1 MLSILIP
8 AYNHDLTDLVKGLW
22 NQAFVLEIPH
32 EILIIYD
39 NSAAGFRSRNR
50 ALTSMSHVRYLQ
62 LEENVCRS
70 RIRNMLAGKARYE
83 SLLFID
89 ADARI
94 MAADY
99 LSRYIGMLGTERVI
113 CGGTAYLPDMP
124 GDVAYL
130 LRWYYGRKR
139 EERSARERSKD
150 PCRAFSSFQFLATRR
165 ILEQVPFDNDLK
177 AYGHEDTVLGLALEQ
192 QGIPVLHIDNTLI
205 HDGLEPADEFLD
217 KTRQGLRN
225 LKFLMDQ
232 GSYSGLEQGVRIL
245 KKYYFVGK
253 IGLHPGLKWLY
264 GAGSVWMNKNLKRRK
279 PRLWILDLYKLC
291 YFAALH

>member
-22 NQAFVLEIPH
+22 NQAYVLEIPH
-32 EILIIYD
+32 EILIIDD

-50 ALTSMSHVRYLQ
+50 ALTSLSHVRYLQ
-62 LEENVCRS
+62 LEENVGRS

-94 MAADY
+94 MAADF

-124 GDVAYL
+124 GDAAYV

-177 AYGHEDTVLGLALEQ
+177 AYGHEDTVFGLALEQ
-192 QGIPVLHIDNTLI
+192 HGIPVLHIDNTLV

-225 LKFLMDQ
+225 LKFLVDQ
-232 GSYSGLEQGVRIL
+232 GRYPGLAQGVRIL
-245 KKYYFVGK
+245 KKYNF
-253 IGLHPGLKWLY
+253 ISRLGLHSCMKWVY
-264 GAGSVWMNKNLKRRK
+264 GKGSVWMNKNLKRRK

-291 YFAALH
+291 YFAFLH

>member
-1 MLSILIP
+1 LLSILIP
-8 AYNHDLTDLVKGLW
+8 AYNHDLTDLVKGLRH
-22 NQAFVLEIPH
+22 QASELEIPY
-32 EILIIYD
+32 EILIIDD
-39 NSAAGFRSRNR
+39 NSAAGFRSRNK

-62 LEENVCRS
+62 LEENIGRS
-70 RIRNMLAGKARYE
+70 RIRNMLAAKARFE

-113 CGGTAYLPDMP
+113 CGGTAYLPDLP
-124 GDVAYL
+124 GDAAYH

-139 EERSARERSKD
+139 EERPAWVRSKD
-150 PCRAFSSFQFLATRR
+150 PCRAFSSFQFLATRK

-177 AYGHEDTVLGLALEQ
+177 AYGHEDTVFGLALEQ
-192 QGIPVLHIDNTLI
+192 KGISVLHIDNTLV

-217 KTRQGLRN
+217 KTRQGLQN
-225 LKFLMDQ
+225 LKLLADQ
-232 GSYSGLEQGVRIL
+232 GNYSGLEQGVRIL
-245 KKYYFVGK
+245 KKYNSFRRS
-253 IGLHPGLKWLY
+253 GLHRCLKWVY
-264 GAGSVWMNKNLKRRK
+264 NKGSVRMYKNLKRRK
-279 PRLWILDLYKLC
+279 PRLWIFDLYKLC

>member
-8 AYNHDLTDLVKGLW
+8 AYNHDLTDLVKGLRF
-22 NQAFVLEIPH
+22 QASELEISY
-32 EILIIYD
+32 EILIVDD
-39 NSAAGFRSRNR
+39 NSAAGFRSRNQ
-50 ALTSMSHVRYLQ
+50 ALTEMSHVRYIQ
-62 LEENVCRS
+62 LEENVGRS

-124 GDVAYL
+124 GDAAYL

-139 EERSARERSKD
+139 EERPARVRSKD
-150 PCRAFSSFQFLATRR
+150 PCRAFSSFQFMATRK
-165 ILEQVPFDNDLK
+165 ILEQVPFDKDLK
-177 AYGHEDTVLGLALEQ
+177 AYGHEDTVFGLALEQ
-192 QGIPVLHIDNTLI
+192 QGIPVLHIDNTLV

-225 LKFLMDQ
+225 LKFLVDQ
-232 GSYSGLEQGVRIL
+232 GRYSGLEQGVRIL
-245 KKYYFVGK
+245 KKYSAVRSL
-253 IGLHPGLKWLY
+253 GLHPCLKWVY
-264 GAGSVWMNKNLKRRK
+264 IKGSVWMHKNLKRRK
-279 PRLWILDLYKLC
+279 PRLWIFDLYKLC